1 MDRLTK
7 RTSGGKVMLDS
18 SMFPEYAPET
28 LQREIAAFPP
38 FAAVIAKLCE
48 YEDLKEEKKN

>member
-48 YEDLKEEKKN
+48 YEDQKEEKKN